1 MLQSMGLLQGTCD
14 LISPT
19 RDRTHVS
26 SIARWICNHWTTKVP
41 RKWTLLV
48 YLLMCAVEVL
58 KLELNE
64 EG

>member
-1 MLQSMGLLQGTCD
+1 MYD

-19 RDRTHVS
+19 RDRTHVP
-26 SIARWICNHWTTKVP
+26 SIAGWIFNHWTTKEVP